1 MVTNYEGEQIQIP
14 ENLPML
20 PVRDIVIFPFMIL
33 PLFVGRDSS
42 IKAVEEALAR
52 NDRLIFLSSQKNTA
66 DEFPQPEGIYS
77 VGTIAMIMRMRKLP
91 DGRIKILAQ
100 GLTKA
105 RTRDFT
111 QSEPFYRVNIDK
123 IEEKIL
129 DGKDMLEAEALMRN
143 VRENLEKVIS
153 LGKVLSP
160 DILMVLDDVSDP
172 GRLADLVAS
181 NLGLKMSEA
190 QGLLETFDALS
201 RIRSV
206 NEILMRELEV
216 LAMQAK
222 IRSQAKDEMTKSQKE
237 YFLREQIRAIKN
249 ELGDG
254 DNKGEEINELRQKVL
269 DAKMPEENEQEI
281 IKQLGRLERM
291 HPDSSE
297 ASILRSYLELVVDL
311 PWNKATEDNLDLK
324 HAKKIL
330 DEDHFDL
337 QKIKERC
344 LEYLAVRK
352 LNKSMKGPILCFSG
366 PPGVGKTSLGR
377 SIAKALGREFLRVS
391 LGGVKDEA
399 EIRGHRR
406 TYVGAMPGKIIQGL
420 KQVKSKNPIIML
432 DEIDKLG
439 NDFRG
444 DPSSALLEVLDPE
457 QNNTFRDH
465 YLNLPFDLSNVM
477 FLATAN
483 VLETIP
489 PALRDR
495 MEIIQLSGYTEDEK
509 LKISKQ
515 YLLPK
520 QIKENGIND
529 KQIEVSDDS
538 LVFTIEH
545 YTREAGLRNLERL
558 IGTLCRKVARKVAEG
573 EKDKCKVTP
582 EMVAKFLGPQIYT
595 REDAQDRDEV
605 GISTGLAW
613 TQAGGEILYIETSMS
628 KGKGGVTLTGQ
639 MGDVM
644 KESASTAWSYIR
656 GNGHRY
662 GVDEKAC
669 TDHDVHLHIPAGA
682 IPKDGPSA
690 GIAMATAIVS
700 RLTDNPVRKDVAMT
714 GEMTLT
720 GKVLPIGGLK
730 EKALAAMR
738 HGVTKIIIPW
748 KNQKDLEDIDEEYRK
763 KLEFIPVKH
772 IDEVLQFALAKT
784 AAPAA
789 KKEKKSAGGT
799 GGKSRERMSA
809 SERAA

>member
-14 ENLPML
+14 ENIAML

-42 IKAVEEALAR
+42 IKAVEEALAK

-66 DEFPQPEGIYS
+66 DEFPQPEGIYN

-105 RTRDFT
+105 TIKTFT
-111 QSEPFYRVNIDK
+111 QTEPFYRVNIEK
-123 IEEKIL
+123 LEEKIL
-129 DGKDMLEAEALMRN
+129 DAKDTVEAEALIRT

-160 DILMVLDDVSDP
+160 DIMMVLDDVNDP
-172 GRLADLVAS
+172 GRMADLVAS
-181 NLGLKMSEA
+181 NLGLKMAEA
-190 QGLLETFDALS
+190 QSLLEILDPAVRL
-201 RIRSV
+201 RMV
-206 NEILMRELEV
+206 NDILIRELEV
-216 LAMQAK
+216 LMMQAK

-249 ELGDG
+249 ELGDS
-254 DNKGEEINELRQKVL
+254 DNKQEELQELRQKVVE
-269 DAKMPEENEQEI
+269 ARMPEEAEQETL
-281 IKQLGRLERM
+281 KQLSRLERM

-297 ASILRSYLELVVDL
+297 ASILRSYLELVVEL
-311 PWNKATEDNLDLK
+311 PWNKQTDDNLDLK
-324 HAKKIL
+324 HAKEIL
-330 DEDHFDL
+330 DIDHFDL
-337 QKIKERC
+337 RKIKERC

-352 LNKSMKGPILCFSG
+352 LNKSMKGPILCFAG

-377 SIAKALGREFLRVS
+377 SIARALGREFLRIS

-420 KQVKSKNPIIML
+420 KQAKSRNPVFVL

-439 NDFRG
+439 SDFRG

-483 VLETIP
+483 VLDTIP
-489 PALRDR
+489 AALRDR

-509 LKISKQ
+509 LKIAKQ

-520 QIKENGIND
+520 QVKENGVSD
-529 KQIEVSDDS
+529 KFIEVADEA
-538 LVFTIEH
+538 LKFTIEH

-558 IGTLCRKVARKVAEG
+558 VGTICRKVARKVAEG
-573 EKDKCKVTP
+573 EKEKVKVTP
-582 EMVAKFLGPQIYT
+582 EMVAKFLGAPVYT
-595 REDAQDRDEV
+595 REDQQDRDEI

-613 TQAGGEILYIETSMS
+613 TQVGGEILYIETSMAR
-628 KGKGGVTLTGQ
+628 GKGAVILTGQ

-644 KESASTAWSYIR
+644 KESATTAMSYIR
-656 GNGHRY
+656 SNAERFGI
-662 GVDEKAC
+662 DDKAYSE
-669 TDHDVHLHIPAGA
+669 HDIHVHIPAGA

-690 GIAMATAIVS
+690 GIAMATAIIS
-700 RLTDNPVRKDVAMT
+700 RLTAVPIRRDIAMT
-714 GEMTLT
+714 GELTLT

-738 HGVTKIIIPW
+738 HGITKIIIPY
-748 KNQKDLEDIDEEYRK
+748 KNVKDLDDIAEEYRE
-763 KLEFIPVKH
+763 KLEFLPVKH
-772 IDEVLQFALAKT
+772 IDEVLQFALVKNPT
-784 AAPAA
+784 STTG
-789 KKEKKSAGGT
+789 KKEKKSSGG
-799 GGKSRERMSA
+799 GGRSRERISA
-809 SERAA
+809 SERVA

>member
-66 DEFPQPEGIYS
+66 DEFPQPDSIYET
-77 VGTIAMIMRMRKLP
+77 GTIAMIMRMRKLP

-105 RTRDFT
+105 KIGEFT
-111 QSEPFYRVNIDK
+111 QSEPFYRVNISK

-129 DGKDMLEAEALMRN
+129 DANDIVEAEALMRN

-160 DILMVLDDVSDP
+160 DILMVLDDVTDS

-190 QGLLETFDALS
+190 QSLLEMFDPLA
-201 RIRSV
+201 RIKNV

-254 DNKGEEINELRQKVL
+254 DNKQEEMQELRQKL
-269 DAKMPEENEQEI
+269 IEAKMPDEAEQEVM
-281 IKQLGRLERM
+281 KQLGRLERM

-297 ASILRSYLELVVDL
+297 ASILRSYLELVVEL
-311 PWNKATEDNLDLK
+311 PWNKGTEDNLDLK
-324 HAKKIL
+324 NAKKIL

-352 LNKSMKGPILCFSG
+352 LNKTMKGPILCFSG

-377 SIAKALGREFLRVS
+377 SIARALGREFLRIS

-420 KQVKSKNPIIML
+420 KQVKSRNPIIML

-439 NDFRG
+439 SDFRG
-444 DPSSALLEVLDPE
+444 DPSAALLEVLDPE

-515 YLLPK
+515 YLLNK
-520 QIKENGIND
+520 QIKENGITD
-529 KQIEVSDDS
+529 KNIEVGDDA
-538 LVFTIEH
+538 LKFTIEH

-573 EKDKCKVTP
+573 DKERFKITPDTVT
-582 EMVAKFLGPQIYT
+582 KFLGAPIYI
-595 REDAQDRDEV
+595 REEQQDKDEV

-628 KGKGGVTLTGQ
+628 RGKGGVILTGQ

-644 KESASTAWSYIR
+644 KESATTAMSYIR
-656 GNGHRY
+656 GNGERY
-662 GVDEKAC
+662 GIDEKTC
-669 TDHDVHLHIPAGA
+669 GEHDIHVHIPAGA

-690 GIAMATAIVS
+690 GLAMATAMIS
-700 RLTDNPVRKDVAMT
+700 KLTGIPVRRDVAMT

-720 GKVLPIGGLK
+720 GKALPIGGLK

-738 HGVTKIIIPW
+738 HGITKIIIPY
-748 KNQKDLEDIDEEYRK
+748 KNLKDVEEIAEEYRN
-763 KLEFIPVKH
+763 KLEFLPVKH

-784 AAPAA
+784 PTATV
-789 KKEKKSAGGT
+789 KKDKKPSGG
-799 GGKSRERMSA
+799 GGRSRDRLSA

>member
-66 DEFPQPEGIYS
+66 DEFPQPDGIYS

-123 IEEKIL
+123 IDEKIL

-181 NLGLKMSEA
+181 NLGLKMAEA
-190 QGLLETFDALS
+190 QTLLETFDALA
-201 RIRSV
+201 RIRNV

-254 DNKGEEINELRQKVL
+254 DNKGEEIAELRQKVL
-269 DAKMPEENEQEI
+269 DAKMNDENEQEVL
-281 IKQLGRLERM
+281 KQLGRLERM

-311 PWNKATEDNLDLK
+311 PWNKSSEDNLDLK
-324 HAKKIL
+324 HAKKVL

-337 QKIKERC
+337 NKIKERC

-352 LNKSMKGPILCFSG
+352 LNKSMKGPILCFAG

-377 SIAKALGREFLRVS
+377 SIARALGREFLRIS

-420 KQVKSKNPIIML
+420 KQVKTKNPILML

-483 VLETIP
+483 VLDTIP

-495 MEIIQLSGYTEDEK
+495 MEIIQFSGYLDEEK

-515 YLLPK
+515 YLVPK
-520 QIKENGIND
+520 QIKENGITD
-529 KQIEVSDDS
+529 KQIDITNDA
-538 LVFTIEH
+538 LTYTIEH

-573 EKDKCKVTP
+573 EKDKTKVDA
-582 EMVAKFLGPQIYT
+582 EMVTKFLGPAMYT
-595 REDAQDRDEV
+595 REDQQDRDEV

-613 TQAGGEILYIETSMS
+613 TQAGGEILYIETSIS

-644 KESASTAWSYIR
+644 KESASAAWSYIR
-656 GNGHRY
+656 GNGERY
-662 GVDEKAC
+662 GIDDKMCSE
-669 TDHDVHLHIPAGA
+669 HDLHVHIPAGA

-690 GIAMATAIVS
+690 GIAMATA
-700 RLTDNPVRKDVAMT
+700 L
-714 GEMTLT
+714 
-720 GKVLPIGGLK
+720 
-730 EKALAAMR
+730 
-738 HGVTKIIIPW
+738 
-748 KNQKDLEDIDEEYRK
+748 
-763 KLEFIPVKH
+763 
-772 IDEVLQFALAKT
+772 
-784 AAPAA
+784 
-789 KKEKKSAGGT
+789 
-799 GGKSRERMSA
+799 
-809 SERAA
+809 

>member
-66 DEFPQPEGIYS
+66 DEFPQPDGIYS

-123 IEEKIL
+123 IDEKIL

-181 NLGLKMSEA
+181 NLGLKMAEA
-190 QGLLETFDALS
+190 QTLLETFDALA
-201 RIRSV
+201 RIRNV

-254 DNKGEEINELRQKVL
+254 DNKGEEIAELRQKVL
-269 DAKMPEENEQEI
+269 DAKMNDENEQEVL
-281 IKQLGRLERM
+281 KQLGRLERM

-311 PWNKATEDNLDLK
+311 PWNKSSEDNLDLK
-324 HAKKIL
+324 HAKKVL

-337 QKIKERC
+337 NKIKERC

-352 LNKSMKGPILCFSG
+352 LNKTMKGPILCFAG

-377 SIAKALGREFLRVS
+377 SIARALGREFLRIS

-420 KQVKSKNPIIML
+420 KQVKTKNPILML

-483 VLETIP
+483 VLDTIP

-495 MEIIQLSGYTEDEK
+495 MEIIQLSGYLDEEK

-515 YLLPK
+515 YLVPK
-520 QIKENGIND
+520 QIKENGITD
-529 KQIEVSDDS
+529 KQIDITNDA
-538 LVFTIEH
+538 LIYTIEH

-573 EKDKCKVTP
+573 EKDKTKVDAD
-582 EMVAKFLGPQIYT
+582 MVTKFLGPAMYT
-595 REDAQDRDEV
+595 REDQQDRDEV

-613 TQAGGEILYIETSMS
+613 TQAGGEILYIETSIS

-644 KESASTAWSYIR
+644 KESASAAWSYIR
-656 GNGHRY
+656 GNGERY
-662 GVDEKAC
+662 GIDDKAC
-669 TDHDVHLHIPAGA
+669 SEHDLHVHIPAGA

-690 GIAMATAIVS
+690 GIAMATALVS
-700 RLTDNPVRKDVAMT
+700 RLTGIPTRKDFAMT

-738 HGVTKIIIPW
+738 HGITKIIIPW
-748 KNQKDLEDIDEEYRK
+748 KNQKDLEDIAPEYREK
-763 KLEFIPVKH
+763 MEFFPVKH
-772 IDEVLQFALAKT
+772 IDEVLQFALAKST
-784 AAPAA
+784 TPAV
-789 KKEKKSAGGT
+789 KKDKKSSGGS
-799 GGKSRERMSA
+799 GRSRERMSA

>member
-66 DEFPQPEGIYS
+66 DEFPQPDGIYS

-123 IEEKIL
+123 IDEKVL
-129 DGKDMLEAEALMRN
+129 EGKDQLEAEALMRN

-201 RIRSV
+201 RIRAV

-254 DNKGEEINELRQKVL
+254 DNKGEEIAELRQKVL
-269 DAKMPEENEQEI
+269 DAKMPDENEQEVL
-281 IKQLGRLERM
+281 KQLGRLERM

-311 PWNKATEDNLDLK
+311 PWNRASEDNLDLK
-324 HAKKIL
+324 HAKKVL

-352 LNKSMKGPILCFSG
+352 LNKSMKGPILCFAG

-377 SIAKALGREFLRVS
+377 SIAKALGREFLRIS

-420 KQVKSKNPIIML
+420 KQVKTKNPIFML

-483 VLETIP
+483 VLDTIP

-495 MEIIQLSGYTEDEK
+495 MEIIQLSGYLDEEK

-515 YLLPK
+515 YLVPK
-520 QIKENGIND
+520 QIKENGITE
-529 KQIEVSDDS
+529 KQIDISDEA
-538 LVFTIEH
+538 LTHTIEH

-573 EKDKCKVTP
+573 EKEKTKVTP
-582 EMVAKFLGPQIYT
+582 ELVGKFLGPAMYT
-595 REDAQDRDEV
+595 REDQQDRDEV

-613 TQAGGEILYIETSMS
+613 TQAGGEILYIETSIS
-628 KGKGGVTLTGQ
+628 KGKGAVTLTGQ

-644 KESASTAWSYIR
+644 KESASAAWSYIR
-656 GNGHRY
+656 GNGERY
-662 GVDEKAC
+662 GIDDKMCSE
-669 TDHDVHLHIPAGA
+669 HDLHVHIPAGA

-690 GIAMATAIVS
+690 GIAMATALVS
-700 RLTDNPVRKDVAMT
+700 RLTGIPARKDVAMT

-730 EKALAAMR
+730 EKALAALR
-738 HGVTKIIIPW
+738 HGITKIIIPY
-748 KNQKDLEDIDEEYRK
+748 KNQKDLEEIAEEYRDK
-763 KLEFIPVKH
+763 MEFYPVKH
-772 IDEVLQFALAKT
+772 IDEVLQFALSKST
-784 AAPAA
+784 APAA
-789 KKEKKSAGGT
+789 KKEKKSSG
-799 GGKSRERMSA
+799 GGKPSRERMSA

>member
-66 DEFPQPEGIYS
+66 DEFPQPDGIYP

-105 RTRDFT
+105 KTLEFT
-111 QSEPFYRVNIDK
+111 QSEPFYRVS
-123 IEEKIL
+123 IEKVEERQLDEK
-129 DGKDMLEAEALMRN
+129 DTVEAEALMRN

-160 DILMVLDDVSDP
+160 DILMVLDDVADP

-181 NLGLKMSEA
+181 NLGLKMAEA
-190 QGLLETFDALS
+190 QSLLEMNDSLV
-201 RIRSV
+201 RIKSV
-206 NEILMRELEV
+206 NEILIRELEV
-216 LAMQAK
+216 LTMQAK

-254 DNKGEEINELRQKVL
+254 DNKGEEIADLRQKVL
-269 DAKMPEENEQEI
+269 EAKMGEEAESEVL
-281 IKQLGRLERM
+281 KQLGRLERM

-297 ASILRSYLELVVDL
+297 ASILRSYLELVVEL
-311 PWNKATEDNLDLK
+311 PWAKETADNLDIK

-344 LEYLAVRK
+344 LEYLAVKK
-352 LNKSMKGPILCFSG
+352 LNKTMKGPILCFAG

-377 SIAKALGREFLRVS
+377 SIARALGREFLRIS

-444 DPSSALLEVLDPE
+444 DPASALLEVLDPE

-465 YLNLPFDLSNVM
+465 YLNIPFDLSNVM

-483 VLETIP
+483 VLDTIP
-489 PALRDR
+489 AALRDR

-509 LKISKQ
+509 LKIAKQ
-515 YLLPK
+515 YLVPK
-520 QIKENGIND
+520 QIKENGITD
-529 KQIEVSDDS
+529 KFIDLTEEG
-538 LVFTIEH
+538 LKYTIEN
-545 YTREAGLRNLERL
+545 YTREAGLRNLER
-558 IGTLCRKVARKVAEG
+558 IVGTLCRKVARKVAEG
-573 EKDKCKVTP
+573 EKERIKITP
-582 EMVAKFLGPQIYT
+582 EVVVKFLGAPVYS
-595 REDAQDRDEV
+595 REERQDRDEV

-613 TQAGGEILYIETSMS
+613 TQAGGEILYIETSMNR
-628 KGKGGVTLTGQ
+628 GKGGVILTGQ

-644 KESASTAWSYIR
+644 KESASTAMSYIR
-656 GNGHRY
+656 GNAERY
-662 GVDEKAC
+662 GIDVKTYGE
-669 TDHDVHLHIPAGA
+669 HDVHIHIPAGA

-690 GIAMATAIVS
+690 GLAMATAIVS
-700 RLTDNPVRKDVAMT
+700 RLTGIQVRKDIAMT
-714 GEMTLT
+714 GEISLT
-720 GKVLPIGGLK
+720 GKALPIGGLK

-738 HGVTKIIIPW
+738 HGITKIIIPH
-748 KNQKDLEDIDEEYRK
+748 KNLKDVEEIPEEYRE
-763 KLEFIPVKH
+763 KLEFLPVKH
-772 IDEVLQFALAKT
+772 IDEVLQYALAKSPT
-784 AAPAA
+784 ATV
-789 KKEKKSAGGT
+789 KKEKKSSGG
-799 GGKSRERMSA
+799 GGRSRDRLSA

>member
-105 RTRDFT
+105 RTRDFS
-111 QSEPFYRVNIDK
+111 QSEPFYRVNI
-123 IEEKIL
+123 EKIDEKVL
-129 DGKDMLEAEALMRN
+129 DGKDILEAEALMRN

-181 NLGLKMSEA
+181 NLGLKMAEA
-190 QGLLETFDALS
+190 QTLLETFDALA
-201 RIRSV
+201 RIRNV

-254 DNKGEEINELRQKVL
+254 DNKGEEIQELRQKVL
-269 DAKMPEENEQEI
+269 DAKMPEENELEVL
-281 IKQLGRLERM
+281 KQLGRLERM

-297 ASILRSYLELVVDL
+297 ASILRSYLELVVEL
-311 PWNKATEDNLDLK
+311 PWNKGSEDNLDLK

-344 LEYLAVRK
+344 LEFLAVRK

-377 SIAKALGREFLRVS
+377 SIARALGREFLRIS

-420 KQVKSKNPIIML
+420 KQVKSKNPILML

-444 DPSSALLEVLDPE
+444 DPSAALLEVLDPE

-509 LKISKQ
+509 LKIAKQ

-529 KQIEVSDDS
+529 KQIEVTDAG
-538 LVFTIEH
+538 LVYTIEN

-573 EKDKCKVTP
+573 EKEKTKVTP
-582 EMVAKFLGPQIYT
+582 EVVAKFLGPAMYS
-595 REDAQDRDEV
+595 REDQQDRDEV

-662 GVDEKAC
+662 GVDDKAC
-669 TDHDVHLHIPAGA
+669 AEHDVHLHIPAGA

-700 RLTDNPVRKDVAMT
+700 RLTGNPVRRDFAMT

-738 HGVTKIIIPW
+738 HGITKIIIPW
-748 KNQKDLEDIDEEYRK
+748 KNQKDLEDIAEEYRN
-763 KLEFIPVKH
+763 KLEFFPVKH
-772 IDEVLQFALAKT
+772 IDEVLQFALANT
-784 AAPAA
+784 AAPS
-789 KKEKKSAGGT
+789 KKEKKGSGG
-799 GGKSRERMSA
+799 GARSRDRMSA

>member
-66 DEFPQPEGIYS
+66 DEFPQPEGIYP

-105 RTRDFT
+105 KTLEFT
-111 QSEPFYRVNIDK
+111 QSEPFYRVS
-123 IEEKIL
+123 IEKVDERQLDEK
-129 DGKDMLEAEALMRN
+129 DTVEAEALMRN

-160 DILMVLDDVSDP
+160 DILMVLDDVADP

-181 NLGLKMSEA
+181 NLGLKMAEA
-190 QGLLETFDALS
+190 QSLLEMNDSLI
-201 RIRSV
+201 RIKSV
-206 NEILMRELEV
+206 NEILIRELEV
-216 LAMQAK
+216 LTMQAK

-254 DNKGEEINELRQKVL
+254 DNKGEEIADLRQKVL
-269 DAKMPEENEQEI
+269 EAKMGEEAEQEV

-311 PWNKATEDNLDLK
+311 PWSKQTEDNLDIK
-324 HAKKIL
+324 HAKKVL

-344 LEYLAVRK
+344 LEYLAVKK
-352 LNKSMKGPILCFSG
+352 LNKTMKGPILCFAG

-377 SIAKALGREFLRVS
+377 SIARALGREFLRIS

-406 TYVGAMPGKIIQGL
+406 TYVGAMPGKVIQGL

-444 DPSSALLEVLDPE
+444 DPASALLEVLDPE

-465 YLNLPFDLSNVM
+465 YLNIPFDLSNVM

-483 VLETIP
+483 VLDTIP
-489 PALRDR
+489 AALRDR

-509 LKISKQ
+509 LKIAKQ
-515 YLLPK
+515 YLVPK
-520 QIKENGIND
+520 QIKENGITD
-529 KQIEVSDDS
+529 KFIDLSDDA
-538 LVFTIEH
+538 LKYTIEN

-558 IGTLCRKVARKVAEG
+558 VGTLCRKVARKVAEG
-573 EKDKCKVTP
+573 EKDKVKVTP
-582 EMVAKFLGPQIYT
+582 DMVTKFLGAPVYS
-595 REDAQDRDEV
+595 REERQDRDEV

-613 TQAGGEILYIETSMS
+613 TQAGGEILYIETSMN
-628 KGKGGVTLTGQ
+628 KGKGGVILTGQ

-644 KESASTAWSYIR
+644 KESASTAMSYIR
-656 GNGHRY
+656 GNAERY
-662 GVDEKAC
+662 GIDEK
-669 TDHDVHLHIPAGA
+669 TYGEHDVHIHIPAGA

-690 GIAMATAIVS
+690 GLAMATAIVS
-700 RLTDNPVRKDVAMT
+700 RLTGIQVRRDVAMT
-714 GEMTLT
+714 GEISLT
-720 GKVLPIGGLK
+720 GKALPIGGLK

-738 HGVTKIIIPW
+738 HGITKIIIPH
-748 KNQKDLEDIDEEYRK
+748 KNLKDVEEIPEEYRE
-763 KLEFIPVKH
+763 KLEFLPVKH
-772 IDEVLQFALAKT
+772 IDEALQFALAK
-784 AAPAA
+784 APAA
-789 KKEKKSAGGT
+789 TVKKEKKSSGG
-799 GGKSRERMSA
+799 GGRSRDRLSA